1 MSRADLRLLPGATCV
16 WALAVLGVTAGTA
29 AAVAGGAVL
38 VALALTAITLMG
50 RPRLAHGIYAHLG
63 IIVLAGVLLFP
74 ALQRHGGT
82 AEAFEDAAEQGL
94 IVELTVAAAADPAV
108 PDSGPQWSRSGQQMR
123 ARTVRGP
130 ARMGRDAVTLP
141 ASVPVLVRAS

>member
-1 MSRADLRLLPGATCV
+1 LHLGGRPPRGLRHRARHPREDPCRGHRMTRSDLRLLPGATCV

-38 VALALTAITLMG
+38 VPLALTAITLMG
-50 RPRLAHGIYAHLG
+50 RTRLAHGIYAHLG

-82 AEAFEDAAEQGL
+82 AEAFEDA
-94 IVELTVAAAADPAV
+94 
-108 PDSGPQWSRSGQQMR
+108 
-123 ARTVRGP
+123 
-130 ARMGRDAVTLP
+130 
-141 ASVPVLVRAS
+141 